1 MNRFRKSDS
10 KSHGSMHHQSSELQ
24 PVRLSALNLKLL
36 RRCRMVLVKDLD
48 AVEVLRQLP
57 EDDGLGPEVY

>member
-1 MNRFRKSDS
+1 
-10 KSHGSMHHQSSELQ
+10 MHHQSSELQ